1 MRSAS
6 KCASYLGG
14 LDALQGGTR
23 RFGSRP
29 PDRQVA
35 LSETREE
42 VSHLDYSIDK
52 ANVWLGEIAKEFG
65 TDDRRLVY
73 RVLRAWLHA
82 LRDRLPS
89 TVAAH
94 FAAQLPELLR
104 GVFYEGWNPSRV
116 PIKYDQAEYV
126 RSFARDANVHDSEV
140 SQASSLVARVA
151 RRHMTEGVLEEVL
164 HALPADMRQI
174 AA

>member
-1 MRSAS
+1 MPST
-6 KCASYLGG
+6 G
-14 LDALQGGTR
+14 
-23 RFGSRP
+23 
-29 PDRQVA
+29 
-35 LSETREE
+35 

-65 TDDRRLVY
+65 TDDRRLAY

-116 PIKYDQAEYV
+116 PIKYDRTEYV
-126 RSFARDANVHDSEV
+126 RRFVRDANVHDSEV
-140 SQASSLVARVA
+140 SHASSLVARVA
-151 RRHMTEGVLEEVL
+151 RRHMTEGVLDEVL
-164 HALPADMRQI
+164 HTLPADMRQI